1 VTGFRLNIEDPF
13 FTIMQQPEDMEKP
26 AGEQAK
32 ESKSK
37 NKARGYMD
45 KMDAK
50 HKHRFRARNIF
61 IGVAVA
67 SIIVFVV
74 EVLVL
79 GFH

>member
-1 VTGFRLNIEDPF
+1 
-13 FTIMQQPEDMEKP
+13 MEKP
-26 AGEQAK
+26 VGEQAK
-32 ESKSK
+32 EPKLK
-37 NKARGYMD
+37 NKTQGYMD

-61 IGVAVA
+61 VGVAIA
-67 SIIVFVV
+67 SVIVFVI